1 MRCTH
6 DPPTYLRKLPAAISR
21 TAHWIG
27 NVVLWFQQVQRVQAG
42 RLEPLGTAE
51 AKDAVMPWS
60 VTQACPNGYQGTTGF
75 VHTHKTAKRIALS
88 THGALLDA
96 ARGDGTS
103 G

>member
-1 MRCTH
+1 MTRPH
-6 DPPTYLRKLPAAISR
+6 LRKLPAAISR

-75 VHTHKTAKRIALS
+75 VHTHKTAKRIALQHMAHCLMQLEA
-88 THGALLDA
+88 TGRLGEA
-96 ARGDGTS
+96 
-103 G
+103 